1 MSNRTLVMKET
12 KRYCKKKHE
21 IVIIKNLVKKAQK
34 IFMTTAK
41 KICKSKLEI
50 NTENY
55 LIKKLIEKENIEEID
70 TKKCLKKILKKL
82 IEYQ

>member
-1 MSNRTLVMKET
+1 
-12 KRYCKKKHE
+12 
-21 IVIIKNLVKKAQK
+21 
-34 IFMTTAK
+34 MTTAK

-70 TKKCLKKILKKL
+70 TKKCLKKILKS
-82 IEYQ
+82 